1 MLKNIKIL
9 LVAVLVLILCAGCSQ
24 KDAPYISNEYVLEY
38 EDDKC
43 FMSFLG
49 ERNDEEIDLLE
60 NEIIDSL
67 AFIELISSL
76 ENEFNIEI
84 QPTQVDPNT
93 WRSINSII
101 DLVKS

>member
-1 MLKNIKIL
+1 MEEKIIEIIEDLTGYKDLKNNK
-9 LVAVLVLILCAGCSQ
+9 
-24 KDAPYISNEYVLEY
+24 
-38 EDDKC
+38 
-43 FMSFLG
+43 
-49 ERNDEEIDLLE
+49 EIDLLE

-101 DLVKS
+101 DLVKSLQG

>member
-1 MLKNIKIL
+1 MEEKIIEIIEDLTGYKDLKKNK
-9 LVAVLVLILCAGCSQ
+9 
-24 KDAPYISNEYVLEY
+24 
-38 EDDKC
+38 
-43 FMSFLG
+43 
-49 ERNDEEIDLLE
+49 EIDLLE
-60 NEIIDSL
+60 NEILDSL

-101 DLVKS
+101 DLVKSLQG

>member
-1 MLKNIKIL
+1 MEEKIIGIIQDLTGYKDLKKNK
-9 LVAVLVLILCAGCSQ
+9 
-24 KDAPYISNEYVLEY
+24 
-38 EDDKC
+38 
-43 FMSFLG
+43 
-49 ERNDEEIDLLE
+49 EIDLLE
-60 NEIIDSL
+60 NEILDSL

-101 DLVKS
+101 DLVKSLQI